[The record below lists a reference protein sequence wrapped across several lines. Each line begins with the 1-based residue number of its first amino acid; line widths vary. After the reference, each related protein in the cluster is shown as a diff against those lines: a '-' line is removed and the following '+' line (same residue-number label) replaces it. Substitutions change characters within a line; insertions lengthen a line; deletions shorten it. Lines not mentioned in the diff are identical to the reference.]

1 MPPLFR
7 RAAALLGAALL
18 IAPLAAAAQDAIPL
32 PDRIR
37 RAGRLVVATYPNYPP
52 LTYRDPGTN
61 ARLGFDVEL
70 TEAIARELR
79 LTVEWQEM
87 PFVQFFPSLATGRID
102 LAIDGIS
109 DLPARRGPLDFV
121 NYLRTG
127 AQFLTLDRNAA
138 IRAPNDLCGKRVGA
152 SRSTNWPRDIEAWSQ
167 ANCVAQGRPPIAVVG
182 TEGSVDARTQLRTER
197 LDASVQGNETI
208 GWLQRQEP
216 NTYRTLGEPFTS
228 NLTGIPVA
236 SSEPVLR
243 DAVKAALER
252 LLANGT
258 YAALLRKHGLEA
270 NGLSAITI
278 NAGG

>member
-1 MPPLFR
+1 MMTRLSR
-7 RAAALLGAALL
+7 RAAAAMLGAAFLP
-18 IAPLAAAAQDAIPL
+18 IAARAQDAIAL
-32 PDRIR
+32 PERIR
-37 RAGRLVVATYPNYPP
+37 RAGRLVVATFPNYPP

-70 TEAIARELR
+70 AEAIARELR
-79 LTVEWQEM
+79 LTADWQEM

-102 LAIDGIS
+102 FAVGGIS
-109 DLPARRGPLDFV
+109 DLPARRGPIDFV

-127 AQFLTLDRNAA
+127 AQFLTLDRNVAL
-138 IRAPNDLCGKRVGA
+138 RAPADLCGKRVGA

-208 GWLQRQEP
+208 SWLQGQEP
-216 NTYRTLGEPFTS
+216 NIYRTLGQPFTS
-228 NLTGIPVA
+228 NLTGIPIA

-243 DAVKAALER
+243 DAGKVGLER
-252 LLANGT
+252 LLANDG

-278 NAGG
+278 NGG

>member
-1 MPPLFR
+1 MTPILR

-18 IAPLAAAAQDAIPL
+18 LIPLAAAAQDIPL
-32 PDRIR
+32 PERIR

-61 ARLGFDVEL
+61 ARLGFDVDL
-70 TEAIARELR
+70 ADAIARELR
-79 LTVEWQEM
+79 LAIDWQEM

-127 AQFLTLDRNAA
+127 AQFLTLERNVA
-138 IRAPNDLCGKRVGA
+138 IRAPTDLCGKRVGA

-167 ANCVAQGRPPIAVVG
+167 ANCVAQGRPAITVVG

-197 LDASVQGNETI
+197 LDASVQGNETV

-216 NTYRTLGEPFTS
+216 NTYRTLGEPFTQ

-243 DAVKAALER
+243 DAVKLALER

-258 YAALLRKHGLEA
+258 YSTLLRKHGLEA

-278 NAGG
+278 NGG